1 MSDQSKKK
9 PILQLLI
16 SSKGKKNFNFLDEMF
31 HKCDSNQFSILLVDQ
46 TKRQKKFKPFHKKYS
61 FLYYNIP
68 SNGLSNSRN
77 FAINKSD
84 AEICLICDD
93 DVVFEKNFVDIIIKA
108 FQTETSADI
117 ITFRAKNILNKLFK
131 KYPNKI
137 IHDYKTIAFINSFL
151 IAFKRSKIMDQ
162 KVFFDPLFGLGS
174 IFQTADE
181 YIFLR
186 EALDKKLNL
195 LASKKIILTH
205 KEFSSGQNVG
215 SDKIIFARSAVFSK
229 YYGDIAYLKLIHH
242 IYLLLI
248 NGKIKFHEII
258 VKFMAGLNGINKYK
272 VITSEQY

>member
-1 MSDQSKKK
+1 MSNQSKKK

-31 HKCDSNQFSILLVDQ
+31 HKCDADQFSILLVDQ
-46 TKRQKKFKPFHKKYS
+46 TNRETNFKPFHKKYS
-61 FLYYNIP
+61 FTYYNIP

-93 DVVFEKNFVDIIIKA
+93 DVVFEKNFANIIIKS
-108 FQTETSADI
+108 FQTEKSADI
-117 ITFRAKNILNKLFK
+117 ITFRANNKFNKLFK
-131 KYPNKI
+131 KYPDKT
-137 IHDYKTIAFINSFL
+137 IHNYKTIAYINSFL
-151 IAFKRSKIMDQ
+151 IAFKRRNIVDQ

-195 LASKKIILTH
+195 LASKKILLTM
-205 KEFSSGQNVG
+205 K
-215 SDKIIFARSAVFSK
+215 K
-229 YYGDIAYLKLIHH
+229 
-242 IYLLLI
+242 
-248 NGKIKFHEII
+248 
-258 VKFMAGLNGINKYK
+258 
-272 VITSEQY
+272 

>member
-31 HKCDSNQFSILLVDQ
+31 HKCDNNQFSILLVDQ
-46 TKRQKKFKPFHKKYS
+46 TKRQKNFKPFHKKYS
-61 FLYYNIP
+61 FIYYNIP

-117 ITFRAKNILNKLFK
+117 ITFRANNTLNKLFK
-131 KYPNKI
+131 KYPNKT
-137 IHDYKTIAFINSFL
+137 IHDHKTIAFINSFL
-151 IAFKRSKIMDQ
+151 IAFKRSKIIDQ
-162 KVFFDPLFGLGS
+162 KLLFDPLFGLGS
-174 IFQTADE
+174 IFETADE

-186 EALDKKLNL
+186 EALEKKLNL
-195 LASKKIILTH
+195 KA
-205 KEFSSGQNVG
+205 
-215 SDKIIFARSAVFSK
+215 
-229 YYGDIAYLKLIHH
+229 
-242 IYLLLI
+242 
-248 NGKIKFHEII
+248 
-258 VKFMAGLNGINKYK
+258 
-272 VITSEQY
+272 

>member
-1 MSDQSKKK
+1 MSDISKKK

-31 HKCDSNQFSILLVDQ
+31 HKCDADQFSILLVDQ
-46 TKRQKKFKPFHKKYS
+46 TKRETNFKPFHKKYS
-61 FLYYNIP
+61 FAYYNIP

-84 AEICLICDD
+84 ADICLICDD
-93 DVVFEKNFVDIIIKA
+93 DVVFENDFANIIIKS
-108 FQTETSADI
+108 FQSEKSADI
-117 ITFRAKNILNKLFK
+117 ITFRANNFLNKLFK
-131 KYPNKI
+131 KYPNKT
-137 IHDYKTIAFINSFL
+137 IHNYKTIAYINSFL
-151 IAFKRSKIMDQ
+151 IAFKRSKIINQ

-186 EALDKKLNL
+186 DALEKKLNL
-195 LASKKIILTH
+195 LASKKVILKH
-205 KEFSSGQNVG
+205 KELSSGQNAG
-215 SDKIIFARSAVFSK
+215 SDKIIFARSALFTK
-229 YYGDIAYLKLIHH
+229 YYGNIAYLKLIHH

-258 VKFMAGLNGINKYK
+258 VKFMAGFNGIKKYK
-272 VITSEQY
+272 IINE

>member
-1 MSDQSKKK
+1 MFDQSKKK

-31 HKCDSNQFSILLVDQ
+31 HKCDTNQFSILLVDQ
-46 TKRQKKFKPFHKKYS
+46 TNRETNFKPFHKKYS
-61 FLYYNIP
+61 FVYYNIP

-93 DVVFEKNFVDIIIKA
+93 DVVFEKNFANIIIKS
-108 FQTETSADI
+108 FQIEKSADI
-117 ITFRAKNILNKLFK
+117 ITFRANNKFNKLFK
-131 KYPNKI
+131 KYP
-137 IHDYKTIAFINSFL
+137 DKTIHNYNTIAYINSFL
-151 IAFKRSKIMDQ
+151 IAFKRRKIIDQ
-162 KVFFDPLFGLGS
+162 KVFFDPVFGLGS
-174 IFQTADE
+174 IFETADE

-205 KEFSSGQNVG
+205 KELSSGQNAG

-229 YYGDIAYLKLIHH
+229 YYGNIAYLKLIHH
-242 IYLLLI
+242 IFLLLI

-258 VKFMAGLNGINKYK
+258 VKFMAGLNGIKKYK
-272 VITSEQY
+272 IINE

>member
-46 TKRQKKFKPFHKKYS
+46 TKREKNFKPFHKKYS
-61 FLYYNIP
+61 FIYYNIP
-68 SNGLSNSRN
+68 LNGLSNSRN

-93 DVVFEKNFVDIIIKA
+93 DVVFEKNFVDIIIKS
-108 FQTETSADI
+108 FQTETNADI
-117 ITFRAKNILNKLFK
+117 ITFRAKNTLNKLFK
-131 KYPNKI
+131 KYPNKT
-137 IHDYKTIAFINSFL
+137 IHDYKTISFINSFL

-195 LASKKIILTH
+195 LSSKKIILTH
-205 KEFSSGQNVG
+205 KEFSSGQNAG

-258 VKFMAGLNGINKYK
+258 VKFMAGLNGIKKYK
-272 VITSEQY
+272 VIISEQY